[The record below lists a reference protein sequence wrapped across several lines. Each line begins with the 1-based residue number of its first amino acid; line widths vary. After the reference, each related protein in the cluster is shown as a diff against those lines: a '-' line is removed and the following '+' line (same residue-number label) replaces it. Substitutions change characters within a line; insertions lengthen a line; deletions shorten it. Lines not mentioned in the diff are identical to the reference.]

1 MRTTHSWGWPM
12 MPLMTLTIA
21 ACGSTPPPTRS
32 QAEAQAVI
40 RSAEAV
46 GARETPRSAYYLEL
60 ARQHF
65 ERAQRLIA
73 AGDME
78 EASGSLARA
87 KADAELAISLSEQE
101 EVRERAEESR
111 ERLDTLENERHRGSH
126 R

>member
-1 MRTTHSWGWPM
+1 MRMTHSWRWPTV
-12 MPLMTLTIA
+12 PLLTLTIA
-21 ACGSTPPPTRS
+21 ACGSAPPPTRS

-46 GARETPRSAYYLEL
+46 GAEETPRSAYYLEL

-65 ERAQRLIA
+65 DQAQRLITM
-73 AGDME
+73 GEME
-78 EASGSLARA
+78 DASGSLARA

-101 EVRERAEESR
+101 EIRERAEESR
-111 ERLDTLENERHRGSH
+111 ERLETLEDERHRGSE